1 MTLREFFMQRL
12 TVDSNTE
19 DRRRKE
25 FNQAIF
31 SGETGYACFNGTDL
45 DMVLEKFDL
54 AFKDY
59 NKEIGG

>member
-1 MTLREFFMQRL
+1 MTLKEFFIQRL

-19 DRRRKE
+19 DRRKKE

-31 SGETGYACFNGTDL
+31 SEETGSSCFNRMEL